1 MVPKTLRRRP
11 RSGPVADTAP
21 GTDID
26 GAIDADI
33 DGAIDATDASA
44 GVGDLS
50 PDETADA
57 SDAPLPDDLSDVP
70 EVAGDDA
77 PARPTGPAA
86 YAAGPPGP
94 VVRPGIE
101 AVATPLLKQ
110 YLAIKARHPDDVL
123 FFRMGDFYEL
133 FFEDAELVSRVLGIA
148 LTARGTGPDAYAF
161 AGFPV
166 HAIDRYLPRM
176 IAQGHRVAIC
186 EQTEDPALV
195 RGKRI
200 VERQVVEVITPGTL
214 TDEKL
219 LEARAANFLL
229 AVHLPRARARTLGLA
244 WFEASSGRFLVAE
257 VARERVEEEL
267 VRIGPAEVVVS
278 EQARLAADADPTSPD
293 ALLLT
298 SLARHAPVSTVPDW
312 VLRPQG
318 ALEALRQRF
327 AVVTLGGLGLDD
339 RAAYVPAAHAALH
352 YVGEK
357 KPGFL
362 DRLDRFGRGI
372 ELYRPDDH
380 LCLDPATARCLEIT
394 SGLREGTSRA
404 ATLLGAIDRTRT
416 AMGARTLR
424 EWLLSPLRRLEPI
437 EARQDA
443 IAALLAA
450 PRAHE
455 ALQQALA
462 QVYDLERLAGRVASG
477 RVTARD
483 LAMLRDSLAQLPRV
497 RDAALEATGAAPAP
511 VSGEIEG
518 EARRSTTSL
527 LAEVAARL
535 DPLEALRERLARTLL
550 ERPAATPKDGEVIA
564 PGWSDELDRLRAEAG
579 DVTATLARFQQREA
593 ERTGI
598 PSLKVGYNK
607 VFGYYIEVT
616 QAHRKKVP
624 PEYLRKQVL
633 KHCERFLTPEL
644 KELEGQILTA
654 RDRAEALE
662 AQLLG
667 ELRDEV
673 SARAPDLLASAAAA
687 ARLDALASLAALARE
702 RGYVRPRVA
711 EHAELKITAGRHPV
725 LDLREGR
732 ERFVPNDLRLGAAD
746 GWVHVITGPNMAGKS
761 TYIRQAALIVLLAQ
775 TGSFVPAE
783 AAEVGLV
790 DRIFARVGAGDEL
803 AQGLSTFMVEMTETA
818 NILRHA
824 TERSLVILDEVGRGT
839 STYDGVSL
847 AWAIAEFLHEHVKA
861 RTLFATHYHE
871 LTGLPASAPG
881 VRNMNV
887 AVEERGSEI
896 FFLHRIV
903 PGAADRSYGIHV
915 ARLAGVPAAVLH
927 RAQVILRGLEA
938 GTFDPTGRGAP
949 EEQPEA
955 QLALFAPVEDPLR
968 TRLAHV
974 DVHRTTPLE
983 ALTLLEELKR
993 LAERDDGAP

>member
-1 MVPKTLRRRP
+1 MVEKTLRRR
-11 RSGPVADTAP
+11 RSVQVEAALAEQPAVAPDGRPALEHDDLAP
-21 GTDID
+21 DD
-26 GAIDADI
+26 
-33 DGAIDATDASA
+33 
-44 GVGDLS
+44 
-50 PDETADA
+50 TADA
-57 SDAPLPDDLSDVP
+57 VEPAAPECLDDVP
-70 EVAGDDA
+70 DVSTSATA
-77 PARPTGPAA
+77 GPAP
-86 YAAGPPGP
+86 YAPGPPGP
-94 VVRPGIE
+94 IVRPGIE

-110 YLAIKARHPDDVL
+110 YLAIKEKHRDDVL

-161 AGFPV
+161 AGFPI
-166 HAIDRYLPRM
+166 HAIDRYLPRL
-176 IAQGHRVAIC
+176 IAAGYRVAIC
-186 EQTEDPALV
+186 EQTEDPALA

-200 VERQVVEVITPGTL
+200 VERAVVEVITPGTL

-229 AVHLPRARARTLGLA
+229 AVHVPRARARTVGMA

-278 EQARLAADADPTSPD
+278 EQARRAAEDEPTSPD
-293 ALLLT
+293 AQLLAAI
-298 SLARHAPVSTVPDW
+298 ARRAPVSTVPDW

-318 ALEALRQRF
+318 ALEALKQRF
-327 AVVTLGGLGLDD
+327 GVATLGGLGLDD
-339 RAAYVPAAHAALH
+339 RAAYVSAAHAALH

-362 DRLDRFGRGI
+362 DRLDRFGRGV

-394 SGLREGTSRA
+394 SGLRENTGRA
-404 ATLLGAIDRTRT
+404 ATLLGAIDRTHT
-416 AMGARTLR
+416 AMGSRLLR
-424 EWLLSPLRRLEPI
+424 EWLLSPLRRVEAI
-437 EARQDA
+437 EARHDA
-443 IAALLAA
+443 VGALLSA
-450 PRAHE
+450 PRALE
-455 ALQQALA
+455 DLQRSLA

-477 RVTARD
+477 RMTARD
-483 LAMLRDSLAQLPRV
+483 LAALRDSLGHLPKV
-497 RDAALEATGAAPAP
+497 RAAALEVGASGP
-511 VSGEIEG
+511 VALVER
-518 EARRSTTSL
+518 A
-527 LAEVAARL
+527 AARL
-535 DPLEALRERLARTLL
+535 DPLEGLRERLARALL
-550 ERPAATPKDGEVIA
+550 ERPAPSPKDGEVIA
-564 PGWSDELDRLRAEAG
+564 PGWSEELDQLRSEAG

-598 PSLKVGYNK
+598 ASLKVGYNK

-624 PEYLRKQVL
+624 DDYVRKQSL
-633 KHCERFLTPEL
+633 KHAERFLTPEL
-644 KELEGQILTA
+644 KELEGQMLSA

-662 AQLLG
+662 AQLLST
-667 ELRDEV
+667 LRDEV
-673 SARAPDLLASAAAA
+673 SAAAPGLLASSAAAA
-687 ARLDALASLAALARE
+687 ELDVLGSLAQLARE
-702 RGYVRPRVA
+702 RGYVRPRVSDD
-711 EHAELKITAGRHPV
+711 AELRVVAGRHPV

-732 ERFVPNDLRLGAAD
+732 ERFVPNDVRLGGVD

-783 AAEVGLV
+783 SAEVGVV

-824 TERSLVILDEVGRGT
+824 SERSLVVLDEVGRGT

-847 AWAIAEFLHEHVKA
+847 AWAIAEFLHDNVRA

-871 LTGLPASAPG
+871 LTGLAASASG

-903 PGAADRSYGIHV
+903 PGSADRSYGIHV
-915 ARLAGVPAAVLH
+915 ARLAGVPAAVLA

-938 GTFDPTGRGAP
+938 GTFDPTGRLTP
-949 EEQPEA
+949 EEVPEA
-955 QLALFAPVEDPLR
+955 QLALFQPVEDPVR
-968 TRLAHV
+968 TRLAKV
-974 DVHRTTPLE
+974 DVQRTTPLE
-983 ALTLLEELKR
+983 ALMILEELTR
-993 LAERDDGAP
+993 HLDDGSGA